1 MIKIDYHLVLMPDAW
16 TTDTE
21 VILNKIRINCNTLS
35 EYHRLR
41 FIKLKESIKWFR
53 IPVIIVSGINSVF
66 SVGLNAFIDQGI
78 VSVLNCLLSL
88 ICGIIVSIELYLQL
102 QTQIDTEQANSKDF
116 YLLGIQ
122 IFKILSLQ
130 PENRN
135 VEPSSYL
142 DEVYASY
149 TKYVS
154 QSNIIKTRLMDSL
167 QEIPIHKESE
177 VYVEIPTR
185 PAQIDIDEI

>member
-1 MIKIDYHLVLMPDAW
+1 MPDAW

-66 SVGLNAFIDQGI
+66 SVGLNSFVNQEA
-78 VSVLNCLLSL
+78 VSVINCLLSL
-88 ICGIIVSIELYLQL
+88 IAGIIVSIELYLQL
-102 QTQIDTEQANSKDF
+102 QTQIDTEHSNSKDF
-116 YLLGIQ
+116 YLLGIN
-122 IFKILSLQ
+122 IFKILSLTQ
-130 PENRN
+130 ENRN